1 MKKFIIR
8 NNIKDYLFF
17 FNNKVVKKELVENK
31 ESFHDDS
38 KVIVDN
44 NLDFHDDSESI
55 IEDDSLLPKNKKINK
70 KKNENE

>member
-8 NNIKDYLFF
+8 NNIKDHLIF
-17 FNNKVVKKELVENK
+17 FNNFIVKKETAENK

-44 NLDFHDDSESI
+44 NLNFHDDSESI